1 MPIDAGA
8 FEAFNGNATIMDQL
22 NFLQSVEELRH
33 QLSSLHAQLE
43 NRGAASGSAT
53 AGFVLVELQGLL
65 DNLQS
70 HYGLMRDVLA
80 RTNDVVFAKD
90 LHGRYLMINANG
102 AEMFGRTVQDIV
114 GQDDT
119 ALFPPEV
126 ASRIMA
132 IDREILR
139 TGMTRTFEET
149 LDIHGIST
157 TLLTV
162 ETAWN
167 EPLGTLR
174 GLIGTT
180 QDVTKR
186 RRADRETDLRQE
198 RLRSLA
204 SEIVI
209 AEERLRQS
217 LAAELHNGLGQDIAL
232 AKMKLSALR
241 NSASLDLQDPV
252 ARIEHLVE
260 QADRALRSITF
271 QLSPP
276 SLHDLG
282 LLPALEWLAE
292 DIGER
297 NHVEVIVEDVGTP
310 AVGDERMRVVLFRAV
325 RELLVNAAMHAS
337 ARKISVRLRYDE
349 GLLHITVQDDGSGF
363 DATRIESDGFGLF
376 GLREQLQHVGG
387 SLRIDSQSG
396 RGTTIELTAPILQ
409 GGARRN

>member
-1 MPIDAGA
+1 
-8 FEAFNGNATIMDQL
+8 MDQL
-22 NFLQSVEELRH
+22 NFLQSLEELRH
-33 QLSSLHAQLE
+33 QLSSLHAHLE
-43 NRGAASGSAT
+43 NRGAASGLAT
-53 AGFVLVELQGLL
+53 AGFVLIELQGLL

-70 HYGLMRDVLA
+70 HYVLMRDVLA
-80 RTNDVVFAKD
+80 RTSDVVFAKD
-90 LHGRYLMINANG
+90 LHGRYLMINGNG
-102 AEMFGRTVQDIV
+102 AEMFGRTVKDIV
-114 GQDDT
+114 GEDDT
-119 ALFPPEV
+119 ALFPHEV

-149 LDIHGIST
+149 LAIRGVST

-162 ETAWN
+162 ETAWY
-167 EPLGTLR
+167 EPIGTLR

-186 RRADRETDLRQE
+186 RRADREADLRQE

-241 NSASLDLQDPV
+241 NSASPDLQDPV

-292 DIGER
+292 HIGDR
-297 NHVEVIVEDVGTP
+297 NHVEVTVQDEGTP

-337 ARKISVRLRYDE
+337 ARKISVRLRYDQ

-387 SLRIDSQSG
+387 RLRIDSQSG
-396 RGTTIELTAPILQ
+396 RGTTVELTAPVLQ
-409 GGARRN
+409 GGALRN